1 VVFRG
6 DHAERGVVLRGRAQ
20 ARLSIAQLLLA
31 ILRSWAQG
39 SQDHRRKQNPPPARG
54 EPTGDFE
61 REKLCGSE
69 FFALGQE
76 VPPGVRDATGPEAD
90 DLSVTVQ

>member
-6 DHAERGVVLRGRAQ
+6 DHAGRGAVLRARAQ
-20 ARLSIAQLLLA
+20 ARPSIARLPLA
-31 ILRSWAQG
+31 VLRLWAQG
-39 SQDHRRKQNPPPARG
+39 SQDHRRKQNPPPAHM

-61 REKLCGSE
+61 KGKLCGSE

-76 VPPGVRDATGPEAD
+76 VPPGVRDATGTEAD